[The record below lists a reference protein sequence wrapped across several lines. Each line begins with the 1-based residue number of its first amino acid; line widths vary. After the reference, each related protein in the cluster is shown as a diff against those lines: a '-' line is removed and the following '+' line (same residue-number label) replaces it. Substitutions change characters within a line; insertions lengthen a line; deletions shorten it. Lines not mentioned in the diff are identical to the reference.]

1 MSSYPR
7 WLQLLVAF
15 CAPAF
20 SALAG
25 VAASGSD
32 RDWVGMLIAFFA
44 AGFGGLAGLGINDF
58 SKKQIGDTTDD

>member
-1 MSSYPR
+1 MSDYPR

-25 VAASGSD
+25 IAASGSE
-32 RDWVGMLIAFFA
+32 RDWLAMLIAFCA

-58 SKKQIGDTTDD
+58 SKRQLGGTTDE